1 MRLTILTLL
10 LVALTV
16 SGYSSEYP
24 PRVLVELNDNTAR
37 SLWNVEQFTLETS
50 LLGEIKLVPVF
61 YLPSKTENLQS
72 WYRHGLHRWF
82 RVELSTDPYTTATS
96 LEGVEGVTAI
106 DLQPPM
112 QLSHRLPN
120 DYTNFDLWGWKR
132 WGFPPPGMCIMALRI
147 F

>member
-61 YLPSKTENLQS
+61 YLPAKRKTCN
-72 WYRHGLHRWF
+72 HGI
-82 RVELSTDPYTTATS
+82 VTD
-96 LEGVEGVTAI
+96 
-106 DLQPPM
+106 
-112 QLSHRLPN
+112 
-120 DYTNFDLWGWKR
+120 
-132 WGFPPPGMCIMALRI
+132 CIAGSVSS
-147 F
+147 